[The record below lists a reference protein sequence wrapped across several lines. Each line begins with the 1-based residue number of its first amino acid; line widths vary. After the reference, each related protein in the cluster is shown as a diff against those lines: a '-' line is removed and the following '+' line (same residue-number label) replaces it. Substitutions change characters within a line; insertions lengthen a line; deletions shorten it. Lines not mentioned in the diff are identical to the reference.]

1 MLGFFKYLSKNTS
14 KKSKLYFFGV
24 MTIIISDTLL
34 ALVAYKVDSFE
45 LNQVQRVLHYLGF
58 FLIYWFVSCDFKN
71 KEKENLKFSFFNFF
85 YNFWV

>member
-34 ALVAYKVDSFE
+34 ALVAY
-45 LNQVQRVLHYLGF
+45 
-58 FLIYWFVSCDFKN
+58 
-71 KEKENLKFSFFNFF
+71 
-85 YNFWV
+85 